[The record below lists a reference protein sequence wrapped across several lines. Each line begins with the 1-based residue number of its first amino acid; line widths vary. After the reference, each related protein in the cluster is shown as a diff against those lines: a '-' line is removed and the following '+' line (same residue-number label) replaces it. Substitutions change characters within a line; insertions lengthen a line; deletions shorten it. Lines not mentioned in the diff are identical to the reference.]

1 MWVWLHQTPPPL
13 RGRPNPLP
21 FARAHRFPA
30 PPRGNVADDGPSLMF
45 HALCMRVSV
54 GWATGRPT
62 VVGGGAGAAPDC
74 VGCHLHDIDP
84 PEGGDDLISR
94 NRGQG

>member
-1 MWVWLHQTPPPL
+1 MSLRARFMRCVCVYQWVGPP
-13 RGRPNPLP
+13 
-21 FARAHRFPA
+21 AA
-30 PPRGNVADDGPSLMF
+30 
-45 HALCMRVSV
+45 
-54 GWATGRPT
+54 PT